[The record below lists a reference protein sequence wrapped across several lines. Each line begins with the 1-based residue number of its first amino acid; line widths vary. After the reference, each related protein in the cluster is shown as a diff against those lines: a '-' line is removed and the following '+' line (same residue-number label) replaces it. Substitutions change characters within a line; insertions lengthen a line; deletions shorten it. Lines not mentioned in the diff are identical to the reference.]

1 MFCPEVAGYLP
12 ALSLTFGRLVGHR
25 RDGREVDSNS
35 KRQPVWLGMATLQVD
50 SIESGTC

>member
-25 RDGREVDSNS
+25 RDGREVDSRS
-35 KRQPVWLGMATLQVD
+35 TVRGSLYGLEWLH
-50 SIESGTC
+50 CR